1 MVQFEGPAP
10 LVLLPQLERAR
21 REVCVDPAGA
31 VGPADHPGLTA
42 RAGARVAGPPGVH
55 QRDAGAAS
63 QQVECGPAAE
73 RPCAAR
79 PHVPLLAHR
88 TPALRKGSRAA
99 RGARGG
105 GRLEERPPRD
115 APHVGV
121 TRGVRAS
128 RSAARTAS
136 RSAGGRPGPQG
147 SSHASSG
154 ITPSAASA
162 QSIRRTYPSTGGPN
176 VALAKRSHTP
186 DRRTNLPKSPERNDS
201 IRATWRSVSAAP
213 IPINAARAP
222 IVRE

>member
-1 MVQFEGPAP
+1 MVQFQVPAP

-21 REVCVDPAGA
+21 R
-31 VGPADHPGLTA
+31 
-42 RAGARVAGPPGVH
+42 
-55 QRDAGAAS
+55 
-63 QQVECGPAAE
+63 
-73 RPCAAR
+73 
-79 PHVPLLAHR
+79 
-88 TPALRKGSRAA
+88 
-99 RGARGG
+99 ARGG
-105 GRLEERPPRD
+105 AGLEERPPGD

-128 RSAARTAS
+128 RTAARTAS
-136 RSAGGRPGPQG
+136 RSAGGRLGPQG

-162 QSIRRTYPSTGGPN
+162 QSIRRTYPSTGGSN

-213 IPINAARAP
+213 MPINAARAP
-222 IVRE
+222 IVSE